1 MAPEFVGLNQ
11 SRRAIIFEVY
21 PALIWK
27 IHFTLLY
34 LAKYSICL
42 DGRHMNPIDIS
53 EKNMAYVEMKFVQVQ
68 LPRGKLLIF

>member
-42 DGRHMNPIDIS
+42 GGRNRNPIDS
-53 EKNMAYVEMKFVQVQ
+53 SGKNIAPVEMKFNQVQ
-68 LPRGKLLIF
+68 LPRGKLLII

>member
-1 MAPEFVGLNQ
+1 VAPEFVGLNQ

-21 PALIWK
+21 PAFIWK

-42 DGRHMNPIDIS
+42 GERHRNSIDS
-53 EKNMAYVEMKFVQVQ
+53 NGNNMAPVEMKFV
-68 LPRGKLLIF
+68 